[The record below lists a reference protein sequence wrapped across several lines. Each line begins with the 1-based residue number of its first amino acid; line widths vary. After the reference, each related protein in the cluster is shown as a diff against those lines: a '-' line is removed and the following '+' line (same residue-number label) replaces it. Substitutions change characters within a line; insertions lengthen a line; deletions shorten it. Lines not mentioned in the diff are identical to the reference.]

1 MLCLEWSLYNPSKIP
16 LPVFPSP
23 SFLLKCVKRPDAQK
37 REAESFS
44 PLLARHPG
52 LLPLPLLSVVV
63 PTTRDG
69 GRGREFSLPTCGM
82 FFLIRSGGGEGGK
95 RRGRGHSI
103 MPLFFLSGGGGGGR
117 SGSETENII
126 SQPIVVACK
135 QDYDLI
141 VLPIPIF
148 WRMSESSSTL
158 KKGGDFISEVTQRG
172 HC

>member
-1 MLCLEWSLYNPSKIP
+1 MPGMVTIQSFQDPPPRL
-16 LPVFPSP
+16 SP
-23 SFLLKCVKRPDAQK
+23 PFLLKCVKRPEAQK

-44 PLLARHPG
+44 PLLARNPG
-52 LLPLPLLSVVV
+52 LLPLPLLYVVV

-82 FFLIRSGGGEGGK
+82 FFLIRSGGGGGGK

-103 MPLFFLSGGGGGGR
+103 MPLFFLSGGGGRGGR